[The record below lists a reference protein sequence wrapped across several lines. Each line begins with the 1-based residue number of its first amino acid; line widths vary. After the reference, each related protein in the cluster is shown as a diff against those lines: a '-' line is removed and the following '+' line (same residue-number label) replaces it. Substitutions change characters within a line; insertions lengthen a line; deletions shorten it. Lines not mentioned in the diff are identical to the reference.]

1 MNKISN
7 NTLGAVLA
15 LEAIILGVFAGLKME
30 FSFVPQGT
38 LNKIA
43 TLGGNRHIV
52 GTVAALVFIPILM
65 KQTIRGFQTVIVFV
79 AITSLLTLTTLVD
92 MLLITP
98 GLETSKLPVPIAMLV
113 FQILVIVFSRR
124 ALKETA
130 ATNRQPRVT
139 VPTVS

>member
-1 MNKISN
+1 MNRISR
-7 NTLGAVLA
+7 NTLGAVIA
-15 LEAIILGVFAGLKME
+15 LEAIILGVFAGLKMG

-52 GTVAALVFIPILM
+52 GTIAALVFIPILM
-65 KQTIRGFQTVIVFV
+65 KQTRKGFQAVIVFV

-92 MLLITP
+92 MVLITP

-113 FQILVIVFSRR
+113 FQILAIVFSRR
-124 ALKETA
+124 ALQETDA
-130 ATNRQPRVT
+130 SDMQVGDTAQTA
-139 VPTVS
+139 S

>member
-1 MNKISN
+1 MNRISR
-7 NTLGAVLA
+7 NTLGAVIA
-15 LEAIILGVFAGLKME
+15 LEAIILGVFAGLKMG
-30 FSFVPQGT
+30 FSFKPQGT

-52 GTVAALVFIPILM
+52 GTIAALVFIPILM
-65 KQTIRGFQTVIVFV
+65 KQTRRGFQAVIVFV

-98 GLETSKLPVPIAMLV
+98 GLETSKLPVPIVMLV

-124 ALKETA
+124 ALQETDVPD
-130 ATNRQPRVT
+130 TQVGGT
-139 VPTVS
+139 VQTVS